1 MTNHVATYPPD
12 EQLETWKAEADEMDM
27 SLSEYVQSMAE
38 AGRKDFAISVAPDE
52 TVAELRDQRADLRDE
67 LERTRNRVN
76 RLEQMLHSGE
86 RGAIIEYVRENPGA
100 TTTEIMNHLNETAGK
115 RRMDV
120 LEALETE
127 ELRREDGAYYEAR
140 S

>member
-1 MTNHVATYPPD
+1 
-12 EQLETWKAEADEMDM
+12 MDM